1 MSGNTN
7 KIIDEFDKKLLE
19 KIDQQL
25 MHIEAIKNYDPVKAE
40 RDELE
45 KERDNLRGKLAEAFN
60 IISRYKESTGRLD
73 QQLREEKEK
82 VDNLAR
88 YNKVLTARVEKLEG
102 VEMAFFEEDKGGPAS
117 GMRGD
122 DAARSVTGRHG
133 EDIAGRG
140 DEGSRTERQ
149 PPPPPQPRVIINLAE
164 AERRFLKA
172 KEEDIKRRAEEQL
185 NSIKHE
191 WERIEKPKLVTDAA
205 AKALTDV
212 VEHIFDSSPAAKA
225 AGGNPSLPSPSISP
239 EQRPPPP
246 SSPAIWDQELYTK
259 VRSILDNGVRQGLD
273 YEFERRVEAE
283 SQNTAAEKF
292 EQIANIEWPNY
303 YNQNILPLANELK
316 RMISGNVFNFLAG
329 PWTITC
335 NNCGAV
341 HRSRALSPEE
351 VETLISTKTLEFQ
364 CYGAYLRSQVKWF
377 DNISGVAHTFRIGLL
392 ELIQRRLV
400 PEQEDGGGESW
411 LGRDSSAGS
420 IAPLLLVSAEY
431 DARQL

>member
-1 MSGNTN
+1 MNEVI
-7 KIIDEFDKKLLE
+7 KMVDDFDKRLME
-19 KIDQQL
+19 RIDQQFKE
-25 MHIEAIKNYDPVKAE
+25 IEAIKNYDPVKAE
-40 RDELE
+40 RDELK
-45 KERDNLRGKLAEAFN
+45 KERDDLRGKLAEAHN
-60 IISRYKESTGRLD
+60 TISRCKESIGRLD

-88 YNKVLTARVEKLEG
+88 HNKVLTARVEKLEG
-102 VEMAFFEEDKGGPAS
+102 VEIAIFEDKGGPAS
-117 GMRGD
+117 GMG
-122 DAARSVTGRHG
+122 DAARSVTGRHV

-140 DEGSRTERQ
+140 DEGSGTELQ
-149 PPPPPQPRVIINLAE
+149 PSPPPQPQVINLVG

-205 AKALTDV
+205 AKALRDV

-239 EQRPPPP
+239 EQRPPP
-246 SSPAIWDQELYTK
+246 SSPAIWDQELNTK

-283 SQNTAAEKF
+283 SQNRAEEKF
-292 EQIANIEWPNY
+292 EQIANTEWPNY
-303 YNQNILPLANELK
+303 YNQNILPLANELE
-316 RMISGNVFNFLAG
+316 RMISGNVFNFLTG

-335 NNCGAV
+335 KICGAA

-364 CYGAYLRSQVKWF
+364 CYGAYFRSQINWL
-377 DNISGVAHTFRIGLL
+377 DNLSGIAHTFRIGLL
-392 ELIQRRLV
+392 ELIQGRLV
-400 PEQEDGGGESW
+400 PEQEDGEEQ
-411 LGRDSSAGS
+411 AG
-420 IAPLLLVSAEY
+420 
-431 DARQL
+431 

>member
-40 RDELE
+40 RDELKE
-45 KERDNLRGKLAEAFN
+45 ERDDLRGKLAEAHN
-60 IISRYKESTGRLD
+60 TISRYKESTGRLD

-88 YNKVLTARVEKLEG
+88 HNKVLTARVEKLEG
-102 VEMAFFEEDKGGPAS
+102 VEMAFFEGDKGGPAS
-117 GMRGD
+117 GMKGD

-133 EDIAGRG
+133 ENIAGGRG
-140 DEGSRTERQ
+140 DEGSGTERQ
-149 PPPPPQPRVIINLAE
+149 SSSPPPPQPRVINLAE

-191 WERIEKPKLVTDAA
+191 WERIEKPKLVTEAA
-205 AKALTDV
+205 AQALRGVVDYIIIGGAQTVKKAV
-212 VEHIFDSSPAAKA
+212 
-225 AGGNPSLPSPSISP
+225 GGIPSLPSQSISS
-239 EQRPPPP
+239 EQQPATP
-246 SSPAIWDQELYTK
+246 SSAAMWDQELYTK
-259 VRSILDNGVRQGLD
+259 VRSILDNRVKQGLD

-283 SQNTAAEKF
+283 LQNRAEEKF
-292 EQIANIEWPNY
+292 KQIANTEWPNY
-303 YNQNILPLANELK
+303 YNQNILPLANELQ
-316 RMISGNVFNFLAG
+316 RMILGNVFNFLAG

-335 NNCGAV
+335 KICGAA

-351 VETLISTKTLEFQ
+351 VESLISTKTLEFQ
-364 CYGAYLRSQVKWF
+364 CYGAYLRSQVNWLDKL
-377 DNISGVAHTFRIGLL
+377 SGTAHTFRIGLL
-392 ELIQRRLV
+392 ELIQDRLV
-400 PEQEDGGGESW
+400 PEQEDGEEE
-411 LGRDSSAGS
+411 AG
-420 IAPLLLVSAEY
+420 
-431 DARQL
+431 

>member
-25 MHIEAIKNYDPVKAE
+25 MHVEAIKNYDPVKAE
-40 RDELE
+40 RDELK
-45 KERDNLRGKLAEAFN
+45 KERDNLRGKLAEAHN
-60 IISRYKESTGRLD
+60 TISRYKESTRRLD
-73 QQLREEKEK
+73 QQVREEKEK

-88 YNKVLTARVEKLEG
+88 HNKVLTARVEKLEG
-102 VEMAFFEEDKGGPAS
+102 VEMAFFEEDKGGPAAS

-122 DAARSVTGRHG
+122 DAARSVTGRHV
-133 EDIAGRG
+133 EDAAVRG
-140 DEGSRTERQ
+140 DEGSGTERHPSSTS
-149 PPPPPQPRVIINLAE
+149 PPLPRVINLAE
-164 AERRFLKA
+164 AESRFLKA

-191 WERIEKPKLVTDAA
+191 WERIEKPNLVTDAA
-205 AKALTDV
+205 AKGLRDV
-212 VEHIFDSSPAAKA
+212 VEHIFDSSPAVKA
-225 AGGNPSLPSPSISP
+225 VGGSPSLPSPSISP
-239 EQRPPPP
+239 EQRPPP
-246 SSPAIWDQELYTK
+246 SSPAMWDQELHTK
-259 VRSILDNGVRQGLD
+259 VRSILDNGVRQGMD

-283 SQNTAAEKF
+283 SQNRAEEKF
-292 EQIANIEWPNY
+292 EQIANTELPNY

-335 NNCGAV
+335 KICGAA

-364 CYGAYLRSQVKWF
+364 CYEAYLRSQINLF
-377 DNISGVAHTFRIGLL
+377 DKISGNAHTFRIGLL
-392 ELIQRRLV
+392 ELIQNRLV
-400 PEQEDGGGESW
+400 SEQEDGEEE
-411 LGRDSSAGS
+411 AG
-420 IAPLLLVSAEY
+420 
-431 DARQL
+431 

>member
-40 RDELE
+40 RDELK
-45 KERDNLRGKLAEAFN
+45 KERDDLRGKLAEAHN
-60 IISRYKESTGRLD
+60 TISRYKESTGRLD

-82 VDNLAR
+82 VTNLAR
-88 YNKVLTARVEKLEG
+88 HNKVLTARVEKLED

-117 GMRGD
+117 GMKGD

-133 EDIAGRG
+133 ENIAGGRG
-140 DEGSRTERQ
+140 DEGSGTERQ
-149 PPPPPQPRVIINLAE
+149 SSSPPLQPRVINLAE

-191 WERIEKPKLVTDAA
+191 WERIEKPKLVTEAA
-205 AKALTDV
+205 AQALRDV
-212 VEHIFDSSPAAKA
+212 VEYIIIGGAQTMKKA
-225 AGGNPSLPSPSISP
+225 VGGIPSLPSQSISS
-239 EQRPPPP
+239 EQQPATP
-246 SSPAIWDQELYTK
+246 SSAAMWDQELYTK
-259 VRSILDNGVRQGLD
+259 VRSILDNRVKQGLD

-283 SQNTAAEKF
+283 SQNRAEEKF
-292 EQIANIEWPNY
+292 EQISNTELPNY

-316 RMISGNVFNFLAG
+316 RMILGNVFNFLAG

-335 NNCGAV
+335 KICGAA
-341 HRSRALSPEE
+341 HGPRALSPEE

-364 CYGAYLRSQVKWF
+364 CYGAYLRLQVNWLDKL
-377 DNISGVAHTFRIGLL
+377 SGTAHTFRIGLL
-392 ELIQRRLV
+392 ELIQYRLV
-400 PEQEDGGGESW
+400 PEQEDGEEE
-411 LGRDSSAGS
+411 AG
-420 IAPLLLVSAEY
+420 
-431 DARQL
+431 

>member
-7 KIIDEFDKKLLE
+7 KIIDEYDRKLIE

-25 MHIEAIKNYDPVKAE
+25 MHIEAIKKYDPVKAE
-40 RDELE
+40 RDELK
-45 KERDNLRGKLAEAFN
+45 KERDNLRGKLAEAHN
-60 IISRYKESTGRLD
+60 TISRYKESTRRLD
-73 QQLREEKEK
+73 QQVREEKEK

-102 VEMAFFEEDKGGPAS
+102 VETAFFEEDKGGPAS

-122 DAARSVTGRHG
+122 DAARSLTGRHG

-140 DEGSRTERQ
+140 DEGSGTER
-149 PPPPPQPRVIINLAE
+149 PPSSSPPPQPRVIINLAE

-205 AKALTDV
+205 AKALRDV

-239 EQRPPPP
+239 EQRPPP
-246 SSPAIWDQELYTK
+246 SSPAMWDQELYTK
-259 VRSILDNGVRQGLD
+259 VRSIVDNGVRQGLD

-283 SQNTAAEKF
+283 SQNRAEEKF
-292 EQIANIEWPNY
+292 EQIVNTEWQNY
-303 YNQNILPLANELK
+303 YNQNILPLANELEG
-316 RMISGNVFNFLAG
+316 MILGNVFNFLAG

-335 NNCGAV
+335 KNCRAV

-364 CYGAYLRSQVKWF
+364 CYRAYLRSQVNWL
-377 DNISGVAHTFRIGLL
+377 DNISGIAHTFRIGLL
-392 ELIQRRLV
+392 ELIQDRLV
-400 PEQEDGGGESW
+400 PEQEDGEEE
-411 LGRDSSAGS
+411 AG
-420 IAPLLLVSAEY
+420 
-431 DARQL
+431 

>member
-7 KIIDEFDKKLLE
+7 KIIDKFDKKLLE

-40 RDELE
+40 RDELK

-60 IISRYKESTGRLD
+60 IISRYKESTGGLD

-88 YNKVLTARVEKLEG
+88 HNKVLTARVEKLEA
-102 VEMAFFEEDKGGPAS
+102 VEMAFFEEDKGGSPS
-117 GMRGD
+117 GMRED

-140 DEGSRTERQ
+140 DEGSGTEQQ
-149 PPPPPQPRVIINLAE
+149 PSSSSPHPRVIIDLTE

-185 NSIKHE
+185 NSIKQE
-191 WERIEKPKLVTDAA
+191 WERIEKPKLVRDAA
-205 AKALTDV
+205 AKALRGV

-225 AGGNPSLPSPSISP
+225 AGGSPSLPSPSISP
-239 EQRPPPP
+239 EQRPPP
-246 SSPAIWDQELYTK
+246 SSTAMWDQELYTK
-259 VRSILDNGVRQGLD
+259 VMFILDNRVRQGLD

-283 SQNTAAEKF
+283 SQNRAGEKF
-292 EQIANIEWPNY
+292 EQIANIELPNY

-316 RMISGNVFNFLAG
+316 RMISGNVFNFLTG

-335 NNCGAV
+335 KNCGAA
-341 HRSRALSPEE
+341 HGPRALSPEE
-351 VETLISTKTLEFQ
+351 VETLISTKTLEFE
-364 CYGAYLRSQVKWF
+364 CYGAYLRSQVNWLDKL
-377 DNISGVAHTFRIGLL
+377 SGTAHTFRIGLL

-400 PEQEDGGGESW
+400 PEQGDGEED
-411 LGRDSSAGS
+411 AG
-420 IAPLLLVSAEY
+420 
-431 DARQL
+431 

>member
-25 MHIEAIKNYDPVKAE
+25 MHIEAIKNYDAVKAE
-40 RDELE
+40 RDELK

-60 IISRYKESTGRLD
+60 IISRYKESTGTLD
-73 QQLREEKEK
+73 QQICEEKEK

-88 YNKVLTARVEKLEG
+88 HNKALTARVEKLEG
-102 VEMAFFEEDKGGPAS
+102 VEMAFFEEDKGGPPS

-122 DAARSVTGRHG
+122 DAARSVTGRHV

-140 DEGSRTERQ
+140 DQGSGTERQ
-149 PPPPPQPRVIINLAE
+149 PSPPPPQPPVIINLAE

-205 AKALTDV
+205 AKALRDV

-225 AGGNPSLPSPSISP
+225 AGGNPSLLSPSISP
-239 EQRPPPP
+239 ARRPPPP
-246 SSPAIWDQELYTK
+246 SSSAVWDQELYTK
-259 VRSILDNGVRQGLD
+259 VRSILDNRVRQGLD

-283 SQNTAAEKF
+283 SQNRAEEKF
-292 EQIANIEWPNY
+292 EQIANTEWPNY
-303 YNQNILPLANELK
+303 YNQNILPLANELE
-316 RMISGNVFNFLAG
+316 RMISGNVFNFLTG

-335 NNCGAV
+335 NICGAA

-351 VETLISTKTLEFQ
+351 VEALISTKTLEFQ
-364 CYGAYLRSQVKWF
+364 CDGAYLRSQVNWLDKL
-377 DNISGVAHTFRIGLL
+377 SGTAHMFRIGLL
-392 ELIQRRLV
+392 QLIQGRLV
-400 PEQEDGGGESW
+400 PE
-411 LGRDSSAGS
+411 
-420 IAPLLLVSAEY
+420 
-431 DARQL
+431 

>member
-1 MSGNTN
+1 MNEVI
-7 KIIDEFDKKLLE
+7 KMVDDFDKRLME
-19 KIDQQL
+19 RIDQQFKE
-25 MHIEAIKNYDPVKAE
+25 IEAIKNYDPVKAE
-40 RDELE
+40 RDELK
-45 KERDNLRGKLAEAFN
+45 KERDDLRGKLAEAHN
-60 IISRYKESTGRLD
+60 TISRCKESIGRLD

-88 YNKVLTARVEKLEG
+88 HNKVLTARVEKLEG
-102 VEMAFFEEDKGGPAS
+102 VEIAIFEDKGGPAS
-117 GMRGD
+117 GMG
-122 DAARSVTGRHG
+122 DAARSVTGRHV

-140 DEGSRTERQ
+140 DEGSGTELQ
-149 PPPPPQPRVIINLAE
+149 PSPPPQPQVINLAE

-172 KEEDIKRRAEEQL
+172 KEEDINRRAEEQL

-205 AKALTDV
+205 AKALRDV

-239 EQRPPPP
+239 EQRPPP
-246 SSPAIWDQELYTK
+246 SSPAIWDQELNTK

-283 SQNTAAEKF
+283 SQNRAEEKF
-292 EQIANIEWPNY
+292 EQIANTEWPNY
-303 YNQNILPLANELK
+303 YNQNILPLANELE
-316 RMISGNVFNFLAG
+316 RMISGNVFNFLTG

-335 NNCGAV
+335 KICGAA

-364 CYGAYLRSQVKWF
+364 CYGAYFRSQINWL
-377 DNISGVAHTFRIGLL
+377 DNLSGIAHTFRIGLL
-392 ELIQRRLV
+392 ELIQGRLV
-400 PEQEDGGGESW
+400 PEQEDGEEQ
-411 LGRDSSAGS
+411 AG
-420 IAPLLLVSAEY
+420 
-431 DARQL
+431 

>member
-40 RDELE
+40 RDVLK
-45 KERDNLRGKLAEAFN
+45 KERDNLRGKLAKALN

-88 YNKVLTARVEKLEG
+88 HNKVLTARVEKLEA
-102 VEMAFFEEDKGGPAS
+102 VEMAFFEEDKGGSPS
-117 GMRGD
+117 GMRG

-140 DEGSRTERQ
+140 DEGSGTEQQ
-149 PPPPPQPRVIINLAE
+149 PSSSSSSPHPRVIIDLTE

-191 WERIEKPKLVTDAA
+191 WERIEKPKLVRDAA
-205 AKALTDV
+205 AKVLRDV

-225 AGGNPSLPSPSISP
+225 AGGSPSLPSPSISP

-246 SSPAIWDQELYTK
+246 SSPAVWDQELYTK
-259 VRSILDNGVRQGLD
+259 VTSILDNGVRQGLD

-283 SQNTAAEKF
+283 SQNRAEEKF
-292 EQIANIEWPNY
+292 EQIANTEWPNY
-303 YNQNILPLANELK
+303 YNQNILPLADELK

-329 PWTITC
+329 RWTITC
-335 NNCGAV
+335 KICGAP
-341 HRSRALSPEE
+341 HRSRALLPEE

-364 CYGAYLRSQVKWF
+364 CYGAYVRSQIKWL
-377 DNISGVAHTFRIGLL
+377 DNISGIAHTFRIGLL
-392 ELIQRRLV
+392 ELIRDRLV
-400 PEQEDGGGESW
+400 PEQEDGEEK
-411 LGRDSSAGS
+411 AG
-420 IAPLLLVSAEY
+420 
-431 DARQL
+431 

>member
-25 MHIEAIKNYDPVKAE
+25 MHIEAIKNYDAVKAT
-40 RDELE
+40 RDELK

-73 QQLREEKEK
+73 QQVREEKEK

-102 VEMAFFEEDKGGPAS
+102 IEMAFFDEDKGGPATS
-117 GMRGD
+117 GTRGD
-122 DAARSVTGRHG
+122 DGARSVTGRHG

-149 PPPPPQPRVIINLAE
+149 PSSPPPQPRVIINLAE
-164 AERRFLKA
+164 AESRFLKA
-172 KEEDIKRRAEEQL
+172 KEEDIKRRAEEQV
-185 NSIKHE
+185 NSIKHK
-191 WERIEKPKLVTDAA
+191 WERIEKPKLVRDAA
-205 AKALTDV
+205 AKLLRDV
-212 VEHIFDSSPAAKA
+212 VKHIFDSSPAANA
-225 AGGNPSLPSPSISP
+225 AGGNPSLPSQSISP
-239 EQRPPPP
+239 EQQPPP
-246 SSPAIWDQELYTK
+246 SSPAMWDQELYTK

-273 YEFERRVEAE
+273 YEFKRRVEAE
-283 SQNTAAEKF
+283 SQNRAGEKF
-292 EQIANIEWPNY
+292 DQIANTELPNY

-335 NNCGAV
+335 KICGAA
-341 HRSRALSPEE
+341 HRPRALSPEE

-364 CYGAYLRSQVKWF
+364 CYGAYFRSQINLLDK
-377 DNISGVAHTFRIGLL
+377 ISGIAHTFRIGLL
-392 ELIQRRLV
+392 ELIQDRLV
-400 PEQEDGGGESW
+400 PEQEDDYE
-411 LGRDSSAGS
+411 DEKAG
-420 IAPLLLVSAEY
+420 
-431 DARQL
+431 

>member
-40 RDELE
+40 RDEL
-45 KERDNLRGKLAEAFN
+45 KRERDDFKGKLAEAFN
-60 IISRYKESTGRLD
+60 TIGRYKESTDRLK

-82 VDNLAR
+82 VENLAR
-88 YNKVLTARVEKLEG
+88 HNKVLTTRVEKLEG
-102 VEMAFFEEDKGGPAS
+102 VEIAIFEDKGGPAS
-117 GMRGD
+117 GMG
-122 DAARSVTGRHG
+122 DAARSVTGRHV

-140 DEGSRTERQ
+140 DEGSGTERQ
-149 PPPPPQPRVIINLAE
+149 PSLSPPQPRVINLAE

-185 NSIKHE
+185 NSIKQE
-191 WERIEKPKLVTDAA
+191 WERVEKPKLVREAA
-205 AKALTDV
+205 AQALRDV
-212 VEHIFDSSPAAKA
+212 VEYIIDGAQTVKKA
-225 AGGNPSLPSPSISP
+225 VDGIPSLPSQSISS
-239 EQRPPPP
+239 EQQPTP
-246 SSPAIWDQELYTK
+246 SSPAMWDQELYTK
-259 VRSILDNGVRQGLD
+259 VRSILDSGVRQGLD

-283 SQNTAAEKF
+283 SQNRAEEKLR
-292 EQIANIEWPNY
+292 QLANTEWPNY

-316 RMISGNVFNFLAG
+316 QMIVGNVFNFLAG

-335 NNCGAV
+335 KICGAA

-364 CYGAYLRSQVKWF
+364 CYGAYFRSQINLL
-377 DNISGVAHTFRIGLL
+377 DNLSGIAHTFRIGLL
-392 ELIQRRLV
+392 ELIQDRLV
-400 PEQEDGGGESW
+400 PEQDGEEE
-411 LGRDSSAGS
+411 AG
-420 IAPLLLVSAEY
+420 
-431 DARQL
+431 

>member
-7 KIIDEFDKKLLE
+7 KIIDDFDKKLLE

-40 RDELE
+40 RDEL
-45 KERDNLRGKLAEAFN
+45 KKVRDDLRGKLAEAHN
-60 IISRYKESTGRLD
+60 TISRYKESTGRLD
-73 QQLREEKEK
+73 QQVREEKEK

-88 YNKVLTARVEKLEG
+88 HNKVLTARVEKLEG

-122 DAARSVTGRHG
+122 DAARSVTGRHM

-140 DEGSRTERQ
+140 DEESGTERPPS
-149 PPPPPQPRVIINLAE
+149 PPPPPLPRVINLAE

-205 AKALTDV
+205 AKALRDV
-212 VEHIFDSSPAAKA
+212 VEHILDGSPAAKA
-225 AGGNPSLPSPSISP
+225 AGGIPSMPSQSISS
-239 EQRPPPP
+239 EQQPPTP
-246 SSPAIWDQELYTK
+246 SSPAMWDQQLYTK
-259 VRSILDNGVRQGLD
+259 ARSILDNGVRQGLD
-273 YEFERRVEAE
+273 YQFERRVEAE
-283 SQNTAAEKF
+283 SQNRAEEKV
-292 EQIANIEWPNY
+292 EQIRNTEWPNY
-303 YNQNILPLANELK
+303 YNQTILPLANELEQ
-316 RMISGNVFNFLAG
+316 IIAGNVFNFLAG

-335 NNCGAV
+335 KICGAAQ
-341 HRSRALSPEE
+341 RQRALSPEE

-364 CYGAYLRSQVKWF
+364 CYGAYFRSQINWLDKF
-377 DNISGVAHTFRIGLL
+377 SGNAHTFRIGLL
-392 ELIQRRLV
+392 ELIQDRLV
-400 PEQEDGGGESW
+400 PEQEDG
-411 LGRDSSAGS
+411 
-420 IAPLLLVSAEY
+420 
-431 DARQL
+431 